1 MKVGV
6 DSVLLGAWVQVENSE
21 KILDIGTG
29 TGILSL
35 MLAQK
40 SNANITAIDI
50 DKNAY
55 SQAKENVKI
64 SPWASRINVLNIDL
78 LEFSLKEQGNFDL
91 IICNPPYFTKSLNSP
106 DEQRNLARHDNLLSL
121 DNLLEHSKKLLTPT
135 GNFSMIYPYDK
146 KELLLSVAE
155 KHGLYPIRV
164 LIIKG
169 NELKQPNRIIVTFS
183 AKKTEFSTE
192 ILSVREVEKNEYT
205 TEYKELT
212 KDFYLAF

>member
-6 DSVLLGAWVQVENSE
+6 DSVLLGAWVQIGNSE

-40 SNANITAIDI
+40 SNANIIAIDI

-55 SQAKENVKI
+55 LQAKENIKI
-64 SPWASRINVLNIDL
+64 SPWASRISVFNLGL
-78 LEFSLKEQGNFDL
+78 QEFTKNRPGNFDL
-91 IICNPPYFTKSLNSP
+91 IICNPPYFTNSLNSP
-106 DEQRNLARHDNLLSL
+106 DQQRNLARHDNLLSL
-121 DNLLEHSKKLLTPT
+121 EHLLENSKKLLTAT
-135 GNFSMIYPYDK
+135 GNFSMIYPYVK

-183 AKKTEFSTE
+183 AKKTEFFTE
-192 ILSVREVEKNEYT
+192 ILSVREVGKNEYT